1 MRFQKFAIA
10 ALCVIL
16 AAGMALAADVSG
28 KWTAKVPGRDG
39 QTRDVTFTFKVDGS
53 TLTGTTTG
61 RGGQDIA
68 LSDGKVAGDTISFS
82 TKIEMNGNTVVQKY
96 TGTVAGDEI
105 KMKRE
110 GGQGQPR
117 EFTAKRAN

>member
-1 MRFQKFAIA
+1 MRLHTLIGVLLCAIVA
-10 ALCVIL
+10 ATLAL
-16 AAGMALAADVSG
+16 AAGIDG

-39 QTRDVTFTFKVDGS
+39 QTRDVAFTFKVDGGK
-53 TLTGTTTG
+53 LTGATTG
-61 RGGQDIA
+61 RGGQEIA
-68 LSDGKVAGDTISFS
+68 IADGKVDGDTISFT
-82 TKIEMNGNTVVQKY
+82 TKLQFNDNTIVMKY

-105 KMKRE
+105 KFRRE